1 MVNTLIKFSDERMVD
16 VHMEIYDGTY
26 CVYAHINMVNE
37 KMYIGQ
43 TIHGDNPNR
52 RWDNGNGY
60 KHSPH
65 FYAAIKKYGW
75 DAFQHEIIAS
85 NLTSDEANAFEKLL
99 ISELDTTNPSK
110 GYNVLPGGDNTTLP
124 NIVKD
129 KIRVKAIERF
139 QDKTNHPLY
148 GRVGELAPMYG
159 KHQTDETKKK
169 ISDGNKGKVIPFEV
183 RKKQSEAAKKRFE
196 SQVERD
202 RISASSLGRKHTD
215 EDRRKMRENSSVKI
229 PVYSPE
235 LQMSFDSQTIAAE
248 YVGIPSTYICRVLR
262 GKRKHAG
269 RHPVTGELLSWQEI
283 KMEVI
288 AE

>member
-1 MVNTLIKFSDERMVD
+1 MVN
-16 VHMEIYDGTY
+16 VHMEIYNETY
-26 CVYAHINMVNE
+26 CVYVHINTINE

-43 TIHGDNPNR
+43 TIHGNNPNR

-65 FYAAIKKYGW
+65 FYAAIQKYGW

-85 NLTSDEANAFEKLL
+85 NLTLDEANTFESLL
-99 ISELDTTNPSK
+99 ISKFDTTNPSK

-124 NIVKD
+124 DVVKD
-129 KIRVKAIERF
+129 KIRIKAIERF

-159 KHQTDETKKK
+159 KHQTEKTKKK
-169 ISDGNKGKVIPFEV
+169 ISDGNKGKIVPLEV

-196 SQVERD
+196 SQSERD

-215 EDRRKMRENSSVKI
+215 EDRRKMCENSGVKI

-248 YVGIPSTYICRVLR
+248 YVGIPSANIGRVLH

-283 KMEVI
+283 KTEVI
-288 AE
+288 AG